1 MSSREVLPLLLQ
13 GHDDAWHR
21 LVGRLVGLTTEESL
35 WEPTAGAWSVRP
47 GADGG
52 WTADWADPDPDPAP
66 VTTIA
71 WRIWHLASDCFADYL
86 DRSPAGRP
94 LELTGREWHGD
105 VAPALRDLTAA
116 ATAFRAAMV
125 DLGEEGMWT
134 PLGPAWGPFAEATW
148 GLLLVHATDE
158 LAHHGAEIA
167 LLRDLH
173 RWR

>member
-1 MSSREVLPLLLQ
+1 MTERQVLPVLLR
-13 GHDDAWHR
+13 GWDDAWER
-21 LVGRLVGLTTEESL
+21 LDRRLQGLGDTEYLE
-35 WEPTAGAWSVRP
+35 EPVRGAWTVRR
-47 GADGG
+47 GDDGR

-71 WRIWHLASDCFADYL
+71 WRLWHLASGALASYL

-94 LELTGREWHGD
+94 LAVTGTTWHGEA
-105 VAPALRDLTAA
+105 APAVADLAVAA
-116 ATAFRAAMV
+116 VAFRAAV
-125 DLGEEGMWT
+125 TALGEEGIWQ
-134 PLGPAWGPFAEATW
+134 PLGPAWGGFAEASW
-148 GLLLVHATDE
+148 ADLLVHATDE